1 MQRSCNYGTATVVKA
16 DPVPAWPP
24 AGRTVATVTFSEA
37 DDSDDADELPD
48 DDDVE
53 RRSPAATRPPPAA
66 GRRRSGCLIPVVV
79 FVLCLVMGFVVAAS
93 VRGNDDDGET
103 VTLEEGSH
111 DGDSYRIE
119 GVIDEQGARCV
130 QLLRDG
136 ELNTGACD
144 TTANEAKV
152 GDMSII
158 FGKVPARAVS
168 VRIPLDN
175 GDRRS
180 AEVQEKGE
188 FRWYSIAVDQDL
200 DIGGDPTFVNA
211 DGGSN

>member
-1 MQRSCNYGTATVVKA
+1 M
-16 DPVPAWPP
+16 
-24 AGRTVATVTFSEA
+24 
-37 DDSDDADELPD
+37 
-48 DDDVE
+48 
-53 RRSPAATRPPPAA
+53 
-66 GRRRSGCLIPVVV
+66 IPIVV
-79 FVLCLVMGFVVAAS
+79 FMLCAVMGFVVAAS
-93 VRGNDDDGET
+93 VRSNNDDGER

-144 TTANEAKV
+144 TTANEARV
-152 GDMSII
+152 GDMSVI
-158 FGKVPARAVS
+158 FGKVPARTVS

-180 AEVQEKGE
+180 AEVQEKDG
-188 FRWYSIAVDQDL
+188 FRWYSLAVDQDI
-200 DIGGDPTFVNA
+200 DIGGEPTFVDA

>member
-1 MQRSCNYGTATVVKA
+1 MQRSCNYGTAAVVKA
-16 DPVPAWPP
+16 DAGSSLTARWPYR
-24 AGRTVATVTFSEA
+24 GQVTFSEA
-37 DDSDDADELPD
+37 DDDGDDA
-48 DDDVE
+48 
-53 RRSPAATRPPPAA
+53 AAARPPSGP

-79 FVLCLVMGFVVAAS
+79 FIFCAFIGFVVAAS

-111 DGDSYRIE
+111 GGDSYRIE

-144 TTANEAKV
+144 TTANEARV

-200 DIGGDPTFVNA
+200 DIGGEPTFVNA
-211 DGGSN
+211 EGGSN